1 MNYKRLVE
9 IDLKML
15 WTLTDINPEYNK
27 FINKILGYKVI
38 DKKDFDKYIKL
49 KENFINTQQEISK
62 ERIEEIPKWKYW
74 SR

>member
-27 FINKILGYKVI
+27 FINKILNYKVI

-49 KENFINTQQEISK
+49 KENFINTQQEISQ
-62 ERIEEIPKWKYW
+62 ERLNDIPKWKYW